1 MKTKIVKIGNSRGV
15 RIPKS
20 FIDQSGLKSEVEVEL
35 EIENGQIV
43 IKPIS
48 RNRDTW
54 ETAFQKMAKN
64 KDDVL
69 LDSIFLSKQSKWDK
83 EEWEW

>member
-20 FIDQSGLKSEVEVEL
+20 FIDQSGLKSEVEL

-48 RNRDTW
+48 RSRDTW

-64 KDDVL
+64 KDDLL
-69 LDSIFLSKQSKWDK
+69 LDSIFLSEQSKWDQ

>member
-20 FIDQSGLKSEVEVEL
+20 FIEESGLQNDVEL
-35 EIENGQIV
+35 EINEGRII
-43 IKPIS
+43 IKPTS
-48 RNRDTW
+48 KPRESW
-54 ETAFQKMAKN
+54 AMAFKSSSAEGES
-64 KDDVL
+64 DI
-69 LDSIFLSKQSKWDK
+69 LDSEVLRFQSKWDE

>member
-20 FIDQSGLKSEVEVEL
+20 FIDQSGLKSEVEL

-64 KDDVL
+64 KDDLL
-69 LDSIFLSKQSKWDK
+69 LDSIFLSEQSKWDK